1 MLGKI
6 ERRRRRRWQ
15 RVSRMD
21 SITDPM
27 NTNLSKLWETVEDK
41 GAWNVHETS
50 KSQTPLSD
58 WTTADDDHQ
67 RKSASWHRKTFLN
80 YFNWSNIRSIPSCS
94 LAGGNYELYEHQS
107 KFKAYF
113 YSISVLILWSHYP
126 YHEDVYHQN
135 LNVYLSP
142 HKTNCFAFKVKLKR
156 SFLKSEFYTNIK
168 KADIS
173 PSSEWNSRNFIVVSW
188 IESEYLN

>member
-1 MLGKI
+1 MKNTLMLGKI

-58 WTTADDDHQ
+58 
-67 RKSASWHRKTFLN
+67 
-80 YFNWSNIRSIPSCS
+80 
-94 LAGGNYELYEHQS
+94 
-107 KFKAYF
+107 
-113 YSISVLILWSHYP
+113 
-126 YHEDVYHQN
+126 
-135 LNVYLSP
+135 
-142 HKTNCFAFKVKLKR
+142 
-156 SFLKSEFYTNIK
+156 
-168 KADIS
+168 
-173 PSSEWNSRNFIVVSW
+173 
-188 IESEYLN
+188 